1 MYSFLKAFLVLMK
14 SQKWWETWPSMC
26 GPRKPVPRAGL
37 WPAGRM
43 LHASDIKYAIINFFY
58 SIMKLS
64 FLVST
69 FYAHTY
75 FFAISEKL
83 SHENTQ
89 KILRTTQ
96 NLFNKRGKSKPCC
109 QKAVLFLM
117 RSCSIQS
124 LVLHSDNDHMQKSTP
139 CALRLSIWRWIKF

>member
-1 MYSFLKAFLVLMK
+1 
-14 SQKWWETWPSMC
+14 
-26 GPRKPVPRAGL
+26 
-37 WPAGRM
+37 
-43 LHASDIKYAIINFFY
+43 
-58 SIMKLS
+58 MKLS

-69 FYAHTY
+69 FNAHMY

-83 SHENTQ
+83 PHENMQ

-96 NLFNKRGKSKPCC
+96 NLFNKWGKSKPSF

-124 LVLHSDNDHMQKSTP
+124 LVLHSDNDHMQNRHHVIFGL
-139 CALRLSIWRWIKF
+139 AYGVE